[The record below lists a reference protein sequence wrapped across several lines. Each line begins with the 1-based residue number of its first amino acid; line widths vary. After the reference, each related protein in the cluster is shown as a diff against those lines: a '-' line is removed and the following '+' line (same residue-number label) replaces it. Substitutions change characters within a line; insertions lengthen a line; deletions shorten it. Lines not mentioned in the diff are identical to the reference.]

1 MVSLYVTLS
10 KFTSNAVALRRGTL
24 QVLLYQ
30 TNSAIVKKDDLHTK
44 WTHDKSKVVPNATS
58 NGIVL
63 IYLNPMFRGYRN
75 QPID

>member
-1 MVSLYVTLS
+1 MVSLYVSLS

-44 WTHDKSKVVPNATS
+44 
-58 NGIVL
+58 
-63 IYLNPMFRGYRN
+63 
-75 QPID
+75 